1 MRLHK
6 ILMYM
11 HRALG
16 VKGLYPDTL
25 LPYHNRNDSTVIDI
39 MHTIKDVVANI
50 MDVVRGEKSFDAKSL
65 QLTMES
71 LAIADRRYS
80 KLHFPERLNPKKLP
94 MMISKPTGL
103 KSHDWKQALSHKMKV
118 LNWKFN
124 YEQYSSLSVIVN
136 NSHHALRVS
145 VHLLICIQW
154 LMTIWHEKKSKL
166 FRQACFA
173 AAKWNCGLL
182 EPFYYH
188 IIWSLLKFSINWI
201 SV

>member
-1 MRLHK
+1 MFVLYHSSWSIVSNMRLHK

-25 LPYHNRNDSTVIDI
+25 LPYHNRNDSTVIDG

-80 KLHFPERLNPKKLP
+80 KLHFPERLNLKKLP

-145 VHLLICIQW
+145 VHLLICIQ
-154 LMTIWHEKKSKL
+154 
-166 FRQACFA
+166 
-173 AAKWNCGLL
+173 
-182 EPFYYH
+182 
-188 IIWSLLKFSINWI
+188 
-201 SV
+201 